1 MDYKRLTMAKRIV
14 IKVGTSSLTY
24 ETGKLNIKKIESI
37 VRVVSDLRNRG
48 IEVVLVSSGAVGAGV
63 GKLNLPEKPSD
74 TRKKQALAAIGQATL
89 VSMYDRFFS
98 EYGHSSAQVLLTKF
112 ILDDAERCR
121 NTKNTFET
129 MFEYGVIPIVN
140 ENDVIS
146 TYELEFGDNDTLSAY
161 ISKLVDADMLIILS
175 DIDGLFDSNP
185 QENPQAKL
193 ISLVEKIDEQVYSL
207 AGGAGSRRGT
217 GGMVTKLKAAE
228 IVCPCGIDMI
238 ITNGAHPERIY
249 DIFDGKAVGTLFLG
263 THSKL
268 NRKEVEFYD
277 KNKSR
282 AEGIPPP

>member
-1 MDYKRLTMAKRIV
+1 MDNKRLTRVKRVV

-48 IEVVLVSSGAVGAGV
+48 TEVVLVSSGAVGAGV
-63 GKLNLPEKPSD
+63 GKLNLPEKPAD

-112 ILDDAERCR
+112 ILDDEERYQ
-121 NTKNTFET
+121 NTQNTFET
-129 MFEYGVIPIVN
+129 MFEYGVVPIVN

-161 ISKLVDADMLIILS
+161 IAKLVEAELLIILS
-175 DIDGLFDSNP
+175 DIDGLYDSNP
-185 QENPQAKL
+185 QVNPDAKL
-193 ISLVEKIDEQVYSL
+193 ISVVEKVDESIYAI

-228 IVCPCGIDMI
+228 IANSAGIDMI
-238 ITNGAHPERIY
+238 ITNGAYPERIY
-249 DIFDGKAVGTLFLG
+249 DIFEEKSVGTIFIG
-263 THSKL
+263 
-268 NRKEVEFYD
+268 
-277 KNKSR
+277 KSS
-282 AEGIPPP
+282 

>member
-1 MDYKRLTMAKRIV
+1 MDGAGLTKAKRVV

-112 ILDDAERCR
+112 ILDVEERYV

-146 TYELEFGDNDTLSAY
+146 TYELEFGDNDTLSAH
-161 ISKLVDADMLIILS
+161 IAKLVDAELLIILS
-175 DIDGLFDSNP
+175 DIDGLYDSNP
-185 QENPQAKL
+185 QANPDAKL
-193 ISLVEKIDEQVYSL
+193 ISVVEKVDDKTYAI
-207 AGGAGSRRGT
+207 AGGAGSKRGT

-228 IVCPCGIDMI
+228 IVNPEGIDMI

-249 DIFDGKAVGTLFLG
+249 DIFEGKPTGTLFKG
-263 THSKL
+263 SK
-268 NRKEVEFYD
+268 K
-277 KNKSR
+277 
-282 AEGIPPP
+282 

>member
-74 TRKKQALAAIGQATL
+74 TQKKQALAAIGQATL

-112 ILDDAERCR
+112 ILDDAERYR

-193 ISLVEKIDEQVYSL
+193 ISLVEKIDEQVHSL

-263 THSKL
+263 THSK
-268 NRKEVEFYD
+268 
-277 KNKSR
+277 
-282 AEGIPPP
+282 

>member
-1 MDYKRLTMAKRIV
+1 MNYAKFRDINRVV

-48 IEVVLVSSGAVGAGV
+48 TEVVLVSSGAVGAGV

-74 TRKKQALAAIGQATL
+74 TRRKQALAAIGQATL

-112 ILDDAERCR
+112 ILDDEERYL

-129 MFEYGVIPIVN
+129 MFDYGVIPIVN

-146 TYELEFGDNDTLSAY
+146 TYELEFGDNDTLSAH
-161 ISKLVDADMLIILS
+161 IAKLVDARLLIILS
-175 DIDGLFDSNP
+175 DIDGLYDSNP
-185 QENPQAKL
+185 QENPDAKL
-193 ISLVEKIDEQVYSL
+193 IPVVERVDESVYSI

-217 GGMVTKLKAAE
+217 GGMITKLKAAE
-228 IVCPCGIDMI
+228 IVNPEGIDMI
-238 ITNGAHPERIY
+238 ISNGAYPERIY
-249 DIFDGKAVGTLFLG
+249 DVFEGKPIGTLFMG
-263 THSKL
+263 QK
-268 NRKEVEFYD
+268 
-277 KNKSR
+277 
-282 AEGIPPP
+282 

>member
-1 MDYKRLTMAKRIV
+1 MEFPYCIRNQERCHIMDYAGLTRVKRVV

-48 IEVVLVSSGAVGAGV
+48 VEVVLVSSGAVGAGV
-63 GKLNLPEKPSD
+63 GKLNLAEKPSD

-112 ILDDAERCR
+112 ILDVEERYI

-146 TYELEFGDNDTLSAY
+146 TYELEFGDNDTLSAH
-161 ISKLVDADMLIILS
+161 IAKLVDAGLLIILS
-175 DIDGLFDSNP
+175 DIDGLYDSNP
-185 QENPQAKL
+185 QTNPDAKL
-193 ISLVEKIDEQVYSL
+193 ISVVEKVDDKTYAI
-207 AGGAGSRRGT
+207 AGGAGSSRGT

-228 IVCPCGIDMI
+228 IVNPEGIDMI

-249 DIFDGKAVGTLFLG
+249 DIFEGKLTGTLFKG
-263 THSKL
+263 
-268 NRKEVEFYD
+268 RKQ
-277 KNKSR
+277 
-282 AEGIPPP
+282 

>member
-1 MDYKRLTMAKRIV
+1 MNYSELAKVKRVV

-48 IEVVLVSSGAVGAGV
+48 VEVVLVSSGAVGAGV
-63 GKLNLPEKPSD
+63 GKLNLAEKPSD

-112 ILDDAERCR
+112 ILDVEERYI

-146 TYELEFGDNDTLSAY
+146 TYELEFGDNDTLSAH
-161 ISKLVDADMLIILS
+161 IAKLVDAELLIILS
-175 DIDGLFDSNP
+175 DIDGLYDSNP
-185 QENPQAKL
+185 QTNPDAKL
-193 ISLVEKIDEQVYSL
+193 IPVVDRIDEKIYAI

-228 IVCPCGIDMI
+228 IVNPEGIDMI
-238 ITNGAHPERIY
+238 ITNGAYPERIY
-249 DIFDGKAVGTLFLG
+249 DIFEGKSAGTIFKG
-263 THSKL
+263 SK
-268 NRKEVEFYD
+268 K
-277 KNKSR
+277 
-282 AEGIPPP
+282 

>member
-1 MDYKRLTMAKRIV
+1 MDYKRLTQVKRVV

-48 IEVVLVSSGAVGAGV
+48 IEIVLVSSGAVGAGV
-63 GKLNLPEKPSD
+63 GKLNLAEKPDD

-112 ILDDAERCR
+112 ILDVEERYQ

-146 TYELEFGDNDTLSAY
+146 TYELEFGDNDTLSAH
-161 ISKLVDADMLIILS
+161 IARLVEADLLIILS

-185 QENPQAKL
+185 QENPEATL
-193 ISLVEKIDEQVYSL
+193 IPVVERVDDSIYSI

-217 GGMVTKLKAAE
+217 GGMRTKLMAAE
-228 IVCPCGIDMI
+228 IVNSEGIDMI
-238 ITNGAHPERIY
+238 ITNGSHPERIY
-249 DIFDGKAVGTLFLG
+249 DILEGKPAGTLFVG
-263 THSKL
+263 TK
-268 NRKEVEFYD
+268 
-277 KNKSR
+277 
-282 AEGIPPP
+282 

>member
-1 MDYKRLTMAKRIV
+1 MDYAGLTKVKRVV

-63 GKLNLPEKPSD
+63 GKLNLAEKPAD

-112 ILDDAERCR
+112 ILDVEERYI

-146 TYELEFGDNDTLSAY
+146 TYELEFGDNDTLSAH
-161 ISKLVDADMLIILS
+161 IAKLVDAELLIILS
-175 DIDGLFDSNP
+175 DIDGLYDSNP
-185 QENPQAKL
+185 QTNPDAKL
-193 ISLVEKIDEQVYSL
+193 ISVVERVDDKTYAI
-207 AGGAGSRRGT
+207 AGGAGSSRGT

-228 IVCPCGIDMI
+228 IVNPEGIDMI

-249 DIFDGKAVGTLFLG
+249 DIFEGKSVGTLFKGRVL
-263 THSKL
+263 
-268 NRKEVEFYD
+268 
-277 KNKSR
+277 
-282 AEGIPPP
+282 

>member
-1 MDYKRLTMAKRIV
+1 MGDDLTFPNDGIKNREGCHIMDYSELTKVKRVV

-48 IEVVLVSSGAVGAGV
+48 VEVVLVSSGAVGAGV
-63 GKLNLPEKPSD
+63 GKLNLAEKPSD

-112 ILDDAERCR
+112 ILDVEERYI

-146 TYELEFGDNDTLSAY
+146 TYELEFGDNDTLSAH
-161 ISKLVDADMLIILS
+161 IAKLVDAELLIILS
-175 DIDGLFDSNP
+175 DIDGLYDSNP
-185 QENPQAKL
+185 QTNSDAKL
-193 ISLVEKIDEQVYSL
+193 ISVVDKVDDKIYAI
-207 AGGAGSRRGT
+207 AGGAGSSRGT

-228 IVCPCGIDMI
+228 IVNPEGIDMI

-249 DIFDGKAVGTLFLG
+249 DIFEGKQTGTLFKG
-263 THSKL
+263 SK
-268 NRKEVEFYD
+268 R
-277 KNKSR
+277 
-282 AEGIPPP
+282 

>member
-1 MDYKRLTMAKRIV
+1 MKRIV

-63 GKLNLPEKPSD
+63 GKLNLPEKPSE

-112 ILDDAERCR
+112 ILDDSERYQ

-161 ISKLVDADMLIILS
+161 IAKLVDAQLLIILS
-175 DIDGLFDSNP
+175 DIDGLYDSNP
-185 QENPQAKL
+185 QENPGAKL
-193 ISLVEKIDEQVYSL
+193 IPVVEKVDESIYAI

-228 IVCPCGIDMI
+228 IVNAVGIDMI
-238 ITNGAHPERIY
+238 ISNGASPEKIY
-249 DIFDGKAVGTLFLG
+249 DVFDEKSVGTLFKG
-263 THSKL
+263 DYVK
-268 NRKEVEFYD
+268 
-277 KNKSR
+277 
-282 AEGIPPP
+282 

>member
-1 MDYKRLTMAKRIV
+1 MNTKAERCNVMDCSELTKVKRVV

-63 GKLNLPEKPSD
+63 GKLNLAEKPSD

-112 ILDDAERCR
+112 ILDVEERYI

-146 TYELEFGDNDTLSAY
+146 TYELEFGDNDTLSAH
-161 ISKLVDADMLIILS
+161 IAKLVGAELLIILS
-175 DIDGLFDSNP
+175 DIDGLYDSNP
-185 QENPQAKL
+185 QENPDAKL
-193 ISLVEKIDEQVYSL
+193 IAIVDKVDEKIYSI
-207 AGGAGSRRGT
+207 AGGAGSSRGT

-228 IVCPCGIDMI
+228 IVNPEGVDMI

-249 DIFDGKAVGTLFLG
+249 DIFEGKSTGTLFKG
-263 THSKL
+263 SK
-268 NRKEVEFYD
+268 R
-277 KNKSR
+277 
-282 AEGIPPP
+282 

>member
-1 MDYKRLTMAKRIV
+1 MDYSRFENLKRV
-14 IKVGTSSLTY
+14 VVKVGTSSLTY

-37 VRVVSDLRNRG
+37 VRVIADLKNRG
-48 IEVVLVSSGAVGAGV
+48 VQLVLVSSGAVGAGV
-63 GKLNLPEKPSD
+63 GKLNLSEKPSD

-112 ILDDAERCR
+112 ILDDPERYQ

-161 ISKLVDADMLIILS
+161 IAELVEADLLILLS
-175 DIDGLFDSNP
+175 DIDGLFDKNP
-185 QENPQAKL
+185 ATCPEAK
-193 ISLVEKIDEQVYSL
+193 IIPVVNKIDETIYSV

-217 GGMVTKLKAAE
+217 GGMLTKLKAAE
-228 IVCPCGIDMI
+228 LVTPKGIDMI
-238 ITNGAHPERIY
+238 ISNGAYPERIY
-249 DIFDGKAVGTLFLG
+249 DIFDGKQVGTLFIG
-263 THSKL
+263 HTKC
-268 NRKEVEFYD
+268 
-277 KNKSR
+277 
-282 AEGIPPP
+282 